1 MNAGWLL
8 VIGIIVAVAA
18 TGAKTMLTHSTVI
31 AIMGAAIQAFEGWTE
46 GSVSYRN
53 NNPGNL
59 KYAHQKGAIGIDP
72 AGFAVFPTYAD
83 GWQALMAQLEAAFS
97 GASHVYSPE
106 DTLSEFFA
114 KYTEGDSQS
123 YANYVA
129 DRLGVSPGTRL
140 KDIAGV

>member
-1 MNAGWLL
+1 
-8 VIGIIVAVAA
+8 
-18 TGAKTMLTHSTVI
+18 MLTHSTVI

-72 AGFAVFPTYAD
+72 AGFAVFPTYEA

-97 GASHVYSPE
+97 ACVYSPE
-106 DTLSEFFA
+106 DTLSEFFS

-129 DRLGVSPGTRL
+129 GKLSVDPSTRL
-140 KDIAGV
+140 KDIGSA